1 MTTAAPTP
9 KNHITID
16 GSRIAYIET
25 GHGDPIVFLHGNPT
39 SSYMWRN
46 VIPHIAHLG
55 RCLAP
60 DLIGM
65 GDSDKLPDP
74 GPSSYTF
81 AQHRHY
87 LDQWFDQ
94 VAATSTVT
102 LVLHDWGAAL
112 GFDWARR
119 HPTAVHAIAYFEAIV
134 RPLDW
139 SDLGPA
145 RPIFEA
151 LRSPAGERMVL
162 DDNFFVETLL
172 PSGVRNP
179 LGADVLAEYR
189 RPFTQPGESRRPT
202 LTWAREIPIDGN
214 PANMAATVSAY
225 SRWMANAPIPKLF
238 INADPGAVLVDAAR
252 DHCRQWPNQTEITVI
267 GNHLLTEDS
276 ADPIGTHLAA
286 WLTAIAATGQTDEPR
301 TP

>member
-1 MTTAAPTP
+1 MDGQTMTTADPTP
-9 KNHITID
+9 KNHVTID
-16 GSRIAYIET
+16 GSSIAYIQT
-25 GHGDPIVFLHGNPT
+25 GDGDPIVFLHGNPT

-46 VIPHIAHLG
+46 VIPRVAHLG

-65 GDSDKLPDP
+65 GDSDKLPNS

-81 AQHRHY
+81 AEHQHY
-87 LDQWFDQ
+87 LDRWFDH
-94 VAATSTVT
+94 VAGTSAVT
-102 LVLHDWGAAL
+102 LVLHDWGSAL

-119 HPTAVHAIAYFEAIV
+119 HPEAVRGIAYFEAIV

-162 DDNFFVETLL
+162 DDNFFVETLM
-172 PSGVRNP
+172 PSGVMNP
-179 LGADVLAEYR
+179 LSADVLAEYR
-189 RPFTQPGESRRPT
+189 RPFTKPGEGRRPT
-202 LTWAREIPIDGN
+202 LTWAREIPIDGK
-214 PANMAATVSAY
+214 PANMAATVAGY
-225 SRWMANAPIPKLF
+225 SRWMANTPIPKLF
-238 INADPGAVLVDAAR
+238 LNGDPGAVLVGAAR
-252 DHCRQWPNQTEITVI
+252 DHCRQWPNQTENTVL

-276 ADPIGTHLAA
+276 ADPIGRHLAA
-286 WLTAIAATGQTDEPR
+286 WLSAIAATSQTH
-301 TP
+301 